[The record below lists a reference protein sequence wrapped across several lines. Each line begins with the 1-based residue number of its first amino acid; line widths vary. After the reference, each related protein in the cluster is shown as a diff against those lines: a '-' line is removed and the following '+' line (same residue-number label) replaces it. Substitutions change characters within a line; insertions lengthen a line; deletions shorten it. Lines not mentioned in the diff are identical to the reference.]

1 VTLQAFPEVADHRQT
16 DKHEREGPRA
26 FTHRREAPIVLGTL
40 GFLIALGLWELVTRT
55 GLVPSHQVPP
65 ATEIIVQFS
74 GDLTT
79 TAFWSSVGDTL
90 TQWVIGLGLTIVIA
104 VPAGLLMGSV
114 EAVWRAFRPIVEFFR
129 SVPGS
134 TLIPLAILLWGLS
147 LKSVVFLIV
156 FGSIWPLIIQA
167 MYGARDVE
175 EGARST
181 ALAFR
186 LGRLDRARYVVL
198 PSALPYIATGLRI
211 ASAIALIIAV
221 SAEILIGV
229 PGLGH
234 DIALAQT
241 AGQVLPMYALIL
253 ASGIIGIAVHV
264 AFSRLERYFLRWHQ
278 SQRAA
283 VRS

>member
-1 VTLQAFPEVADHRQT
+1 MTVQTSPGAGGHRQT
-16 DKHEREGPRA
+16 ERHERESIRA
-26 FTHRREAPIVLGTL
+26 FTHRREAPIVLGTT
-40 GFLIALGLWELVTRT
+40 GFLIAVGLWELVTRT
-55 GLVPSHQVPP
+55 SLVPPHQVPP
-65 ATEIIVQFS
+65 ATEIIGQFGRDS
-74 GDLTT
+74 TGIAL
-79 TAFWSSVGDTL
+79 WSSVGDTL
-90 TQWVIGLGLTIVIA
+90 TQWAIGLGLTIVIA
-104 VPAGLLMGSV
+104 VPSGLLMGSS

-156 FGSIWPLIIQA
+156 FGSVWPLIIQA

-175 EGARST
+175 EGSRNT

-186 LGRLDRARYVVL
+186 LGRLERARYVVL

-211 ASAIALIIAV
+211 TSAVALIITV

-241 AGQVLPMYALIL
+241 AGQVGHMYALIL
-253 ASGIIGIAVHV
+253 ASGIIGIAIHI
-264 AFSRLERYFLRWHQ
+264 AFSRLERHFLRWHQ
-278 SQRAA
+278 SQRTA
-283 VRS
+283 VRP